1 MSSKRRLNRGSHT
14 AAIIALLTSLIVA
27 CLFFFNRQYFTDQLS
42 VWQYAPSDQ
51 IVALADNSGMGDGGK
66 FFFYASKPT
75 LEPAKSFNEKCNR
88 KEKNTAILGCYN
100 GQFIYIY
107 NVTDAKLSGI
117 REVTAAHE
125 MLHAA
130 YDRLT
135 NAERDK
141 VNRLVEK
148 EYETLKDNPALAE
161 RMAFYARTEPGERD
175 NELHSLIGT
184 EVASISPQLEAHY
197 KRYFNDRGRVV
208 VLHAKYEKIFND
220 LQARSKTLSDQLT
233 ELGTD
238 IEAGTSRY
246 NTSVNQLNQ
255 DIEIFNE
262 RAQSGEFDSEA
273 AFTSAREELL
283 DRARQLER
291 ARATIN
297 GQVAQYEAL
306 RQELISVASESDA
319 LNKSIDSSL
328 APAPSL

>member
-1 MSSKRRLNRGSHT
+1 MSEKRRLSRGHT
-14 AAIIALLTSLIVA
+14 AAIITLIASVIIA
-27 CLFFFNRQYFTDQLS
+27 CLLFFNRQYFTDQLS
-42 VWQYAPSDQ
+42 VWQYTPSDQ
-51 IVALADNSGMGDGGK
+51 IVGLADSSGMGDEGK
-66 FFFYASKPT
+66 FFFYASKPN
-75 LEPAKSFNEKCNR
+75 LEPAESFNEKCSR
-88 KEKNTAILGCYN
+88 KEKNTAVLGCYN
-100 GQFIYIY
+100 GQFIFIY
-107 NVTDAKLSGI
+107 NVTDEKLNGI

-135 NAERDK
+135 DAERDK

-148 EYETLKDNPALAE
+148 EYETLKDNPAFAE

-184 EVASISPQLEAHY
+184 EISSISDELEAHY
-197 KRYFNDRGRVV
+197 KRYFSDRSRVV
-208 VLHAKYEKIFND
+208 ALHAKYEKVFND

-233 ELGTD
+233 KLGEA
-238 IEAGTSRY
+238 IESGTSRY

-255 DIEIFNE
+255 DIDVFNG
-262 RAQSGEFDSEA
+262 RAQDGGFENETS
-273 AFTSAREELL
+273 FTVAREGLL
-283 DRARQLER
+283 ERARQLER
-291 ARATIN
+291 DRTMIN
-297 GQVAQYEAL
+297 DQVAQYEAL